1 MMKSRRLEK
10 DKKIDD
16 TIIKYV
22 RNLFRLKKEIDD
34 TAMKNI
40 RTVFR
45 LKIKNEATKN
55 RVIGDI
61 KNLVQSCSILNSSDR
76 Q

>member
-1 MMKSRRLEK
+1 MKCLLMRSRRLEK
-10 DKKIDD
+10 DKKIEDN
-16 TIIKYV
+16 IIKYV
-22 RNLFRLKKEIDD
+22 RNLFRLKKETDV

-40 RTVFR
+40 RTLFR

-61 KNLVQSCSILNSSDR
+61 KNLFQSWK
-76 Q
+76 QQ